1 MSQLRQRVT
10 TPASNNPV
18 AAASVAP
25 STPAA
30 VSSSS
35 SSSMKSPSTPAASSV
50 PSSSSSMKSP
60 STPATSSSP
69 PASSVPSVGYRL
81 PENMTLQNAIKW
93 AIIEDKPIM
102 MDYWADSLDKK
113 VLIGVKENSEKLLVK
128 SVDEYTSPII
138 KIFKH
143 NTDFIIMTEN
153 SIYLVDAAVDVKK
166 IS

>member
-1 MSQLRQRVT
+1 MSSLIANSSKTATAKTPLLNAASTSVKST
-10 TPASNNPV
+10 ASAPAPAS
-18 AAASVAP
+18 
-25 STPAA
+25 STP
-30 VSSSS
+30 
-35 SSSMKSPSTPAASSV
+35 PPPSSV
-50 PSSSSSMKSP
+50 P
-60 STPATSSSP
+60 
-69 PASSVPSVGYRL
+69 VVGYRL

-102 MDYWADSLDKK
+102 MDYWADSLEKK
-113 VLIGVKENSEKLLVK
+113 VLIGIKDNSEKLLVK

>member
-1 MSQLRQRVT
+1 MNPSSVK
-10 TPASNNPV
+10 ASKTVVPPPPPNPNS
-18 AAASVAP
+18 A
-25 STPAA
+25 STPLL
-30 VSSSS
+30 
-35 SSSMKSPSTPAASSV
+35 SSMKSAAAAAPPAA
-50 PSSSSSMKSP
+50 
-60 STPATSSSP
+60 A
-69 PASSVPSVGYRL
+69 SVPSVGYRL
-81 PENMTLQNAIKW
+81 PENMTMQNAIKW

-102 MDYWADSLDKK
+102 MDYWADSLEKK
-113 VLIGVKENSEKLLVK
+113 VLIGIKDNSEKLLVK

>member
-1 MSQLRQRVT
+1 MSQNQLRQRVNA
-10 TPASNNPV
+10 ASVSNPIAA
-18 AAASVAP
+18 AAAS
-25 STPAA
+25 PAA
-30 VSSSS
+30 TPTFSS
-35 SSSMKSPSTPAASSV
+35 ASSV
-50 PSSSSSMKSP
+50 KAPAPSSS
-60 STPATSSSP
+60 PAAAPSSSP
-69 PASSVPSVGYRL
+69 AAASPPPSSVPSVGYRL
-81 PENMTLQNAIKW
+81 PENMTLQNAVKW

>member
-10 TPASNNPV
+10 TPPSNNPI
-18 AAASVAP
+18 AASVAP
-25 STPAA
+25 ST
-30 VSSSS
+30 SSLRRLL
-35 SSSMKSPSTPAASSV
+35 SSSMKSPTSSTPA
-50 PSSSSSMKSP
+50 SSSSS
-60 STPATSSSP
+60 TPP
-69 PASSVPSVGYRL
+69 SVPSVGYRL

-113 VLIGVKENSEKLLVK
+113 VLIGVKGNSEKLLVK

>member
-1 MSQLRQRVT
+1 MSSN
-10 TPASNNPV
+10 AS
-18 AAASVAP
+18 AS
-25 STPAA
+25 
-30 VSSSS
+30 
-35 SSSMKSPSTPAASSV
+35 
-50 PSSSSSMKSP
+50 
-60 STPATSSSP
+60 TSGGGNKTAES
-69 PASSVPSVGYRL
+69 AYRL
-81 PENMTLQNAIKW
+81 PSNVCLQHCSKLAIVQ
-93 AIIEDKPIM
+93 DKPIM

-113 VLIGVKENSEKLLVK
+113 VLIGVKGNSEKLLVK